1 MAALAR
7 IRVRFPRVF
16 LRSFPVSLV
25 TDAGANAMPGNDPE
39 AYREAMS
46 QKTEILKRRMIDPNR
61 FQCISEREKRSL
73 TSLEAVR
80 SSTEGKYLGFYRGID
95 LLKGPE
101 DLFILY
107 QMFWHVRPRTVIE
120 LGSFTGASAL
130 WMADALKGSNIEC
143 NVFSVDID
151 LSLLHPLIKSLQSPN
166 LSFFEG
172 DCNEIK
178 EVFPTRF
185 LNEQPHP
192 IIVIDDVHENSE
204 NIMEY
209 FHKHLILGVL
219 TSCTPFQSF
228 FPNMVTCMP
237 STRSLPT
244 SLAIMPP
251 VIGMAI
257 RGGCRIR
264 QMGVRQARASGPR
277 SKSAP

>member
-16 LRSFPVSLV
+16 LRSFPLSLV

-39 AYREAMS
+39 VYREAMS

-61 FQCISEREKRSL
+61 FQCISEREERSL

-107 QMFWHVRPRTVIE
+107 QMFWHVTVIE

-143 NVFSVDID
+143 NVFSVNID
-151 LSLLHPLIKSLQSPN
+151 LSLLHPLIKSLQPPN

-172 DCNEIK
+172 DCNEIE

-209 FHKHLILGVL
+209 FHKHLIPGDYIICEDTNPNLPNQMTGGHWGFDKLHAFSKFLSKHGDVYAID
-219 TSCTPFQSF
+219 SF
-228 FPNMVTCMP
+228 FTNFFGYNA
-237 STRSLPT
+237 SSNWN
-244 SLAIMPP
+244 
-251 VIGMAI
+251 GY
-257 RGGCRIR
+257 
-264 QMGVRQARASGPR
+264 ARR
-277 SKSAP
+277 MK